1 MRIAIL
7 ADIHGNVLALEAVLA
22 SSTEVWSS
30 LSTSVTVCLVRCGRA
45 KPPNCSDSSTG
56 QLFVATMTC
65 WVTDWPP
72 EKHYREDAFA
82 FQSLGISEL
91 AWLRALPSTRELSD
105 GVFACHGRP
114 DNDNAY
120 LLENVEGGRLV
131 PARRT
136 EVAERVRAVASR
148 FVLCAHSSTTGDK
161 MIINPGSVGLPA
173 RSARSSLAARL
184 DGPRTTRSPCST
196 PPASRCRT
204 DLFSVRMTD
213 GRWYA
218 ELPATRMLL
227 AWQQNDACL
236 GQGSRRAIRYSAER
250 AHFPPVLLAASSLC

>member
-22 SSTEVWSS
+22 DLEHR
-30 LSTSVTVCLVRCGRA
+30 SVDQFVNLGDCVSGPLWPRETAELLRQLNWPTVRGNHDR
-45 KPPNCSDSSTG
+45 
-56 QLFVATMTC
+56 

-82 FQSLGISEL
+82 FQSLDILEL

-114 DNDNAY
+114 DDDNAY

-148 FVLCAHSSTTGDK
+148 CCD
-161 MIINPGSVGLPA
+161 
-173 RSARSSLAARL
+173 LADVTAVTKL
-184 DGPRTTRSPCST
+184 RT
-196 PPASRCRT
+196 
-204 DLFSVRMTD
+204 
-213 GRWYA
+213 
-218 ELPATRMLL
+218 
-227 AWQQNDACL
+227 
-236 GQGSRRAIRYSAER
+236 
-250 AHFPPVLLAASSLC
+250 